1 MTLSSR
7 NIKKCLTLYQKKTF
21 FILPEIKPFTFQSKL
36 DKEKKFTLGK
46 FVILQETK
54 TLKKL
59 FVLSQKKAFFKVQ
72 ETGSPM
78 VICKA

>member
-7 NIKKCLTLYQKKTF
+7 NIKKCLTLSQKKAF
-21 FILPEIKPFTFQSKL
+21 FIFPEIKPFTFQSKL

-46 FVILQETK
+46 FIILRETK

-72 ETGSPM
+72 ETGASM